1 MSSLSRI
8 NAKAAETM
16 ARMSAN
22 ERRLLGGLLLVVLA
36 AAPIKAASM
45 RQEAAARNETV
56 QAELERVRQATGRAA
71 GGVATEL
78 TQQRAEVRNWSWQA
92 ERVEVGKVLV
102 QDRIS
107 TMADTAGL
115 TDVDVK
121 VADKTEPVADI
132 QLVPLTLTA
141 NFSWAGLSGFVAA
154 MDAAGKGFILDSVE
168 MPDNDKPRLKVEL
181 RAPLYVRPARPEAAT

>member
-22 ERRLLGGLLLVVLA
+22 ERRLLGGLVLVLLA
-36 AAPIKAASM
+36 AAPIKAASV
-45 RQEAAARNETV
+45 REEAATRHETV
-56 QAELERVRQATGRAA
+56 QAELDRVRQATGRAA
-71 GGVATEL
+71 GGVSTEL
-78 TQQRAEVRNWSWQA
+78 TQQRTEVRNWSWQA
-92 ERVEVGKVLV
+92 ESVEVGKVLV

-107 TMADTAGL
+107 SMADSAGL

-121 VADKTEPVADI
+121 LADKTEAVGEI
-132 QLVPLTLTA
+132 QLVPMTLTA

>member
-92 ERVEVGKVLV
+92 ESVEVGKVLV

>member
-1 MSSLSRI
+1 MSSFSRI
-8 NAKAAETM
+8 TAKAAETM

-22 ERRLLGGLLLVVLA
+22 ERRLLGGLLLVALA
-36 AAPIKAASM
+36 AAPIKAASW

-56 QAELERVRQATGRAA
+56 QAELDRVRQATGRAS
-71 GGVATEL
+71 GGIGAEL
-78 TQQRAEVRNWSWQA
+78 TQQRAEVRDWSWQA
-92 ERVEVGKVLV
+92 ESVEVGKVLV

-107 TMADTAGL
+107 DMAEGAGL

-121 VADKTEPVADI
+121 LADKTEAVGEL
-132 QLVPLTLTA
+132 QLVPMTLTA
-141 NFSWAGLSGFVAA
+141 SFSWAGLSGLVTA
-154 MDAAGKGFILDSVE
+154 MDAAGKGFILDTVE

>member
-1 MSSLSRI
+1 MSSLSKI
-8 NAKAAETM
+8 TAKAAETM
-16 ARMSAN
+16 AKMSAN
-22 ERRLLGGLLLVVLA
+22 ERRLLGGLVLVVLA

-45 RQEAAARNETV
+45 RQEAAARNDTV
-56 QAELERVRQATGRAA
+56 QAELDRVRQAAGRAA
-71 GGVATEL
+71 GGVSTEL
-78 TQQRAEVRNWSWQA
+78 TRQRAEVRDWSWQA
-92 ERVEVGKVLV
+92 ESVEVGKVLV

-107 TMADTAGL
+107 SMADNAGL

-121 VADKTEPVADI
+121 LADKTEAVGDI
-132 QLVPLTLTA
+132 QLVPMTLTA
-141 NFSWAGLSGFVAA
+141 NFSWAGLSGLVTA

>member
-16 ARMSAN
+16 ARLSAN
-22 ERRLLGGLLLVVLA
+22 ERRLLGGLVLVLLA

-45 RQEAAARNETV
+45 RQEAAARNDAV
-56 QAELERVRQATGRAA
+56 QEELDRVRQATGRAA
-71 GGVATEL
+71 GGVGTEL

-92 ERVEVGKVLV
+92 ESVEVGKVRV

-107 TMADTAGL
+107 SMADTAGL

-121 VADKTEPVADI
+121 LADKTEAIGEI
-132 QLVPLTLTA
+132 QLVPMTLTA